1 MSENRKKVAA
11 LVGEKITALKGS
23 GDDPAVVKFGRH
35 PLQIEEVRQHI
46 AEGKL
51 PTRLALG
58 WSGRVGFVLTQTL
71 KLTKIAFQ
79 EGVFEE
85 GAKSKDEDRFD
96 ADVALFT
103 GELRGLIADLI
114 EALDGE
120 AQSTAVTDQA
130 KAPLR

>member
-1 MSENRKKVAA
+1 M
-11 LVGEKITALKGS
+11 
-23 GDDPAVVKFGRH
+23 
-35 PLQIEEVRQHI
+35 
-46 AEGKL
+46 
-51 PTRLALG
+51 
-58 WSGRVGFVLTQTL
+58 GFVLTQTL